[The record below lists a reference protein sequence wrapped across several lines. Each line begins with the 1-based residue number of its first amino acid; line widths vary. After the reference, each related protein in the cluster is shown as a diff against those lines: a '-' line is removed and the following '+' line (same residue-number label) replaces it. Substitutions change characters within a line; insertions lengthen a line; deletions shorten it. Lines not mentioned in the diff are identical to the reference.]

1 MKNALTPIRIVRH
14 ESAGVCFE
22 LAFATPASELR
33 PYVRQFVGWIDHST
47 THERRRQVPSANLPL
62 IFNFDAWVHQR
73 KADATHSVSTPPTV
87 GPMARPTDA
96 THTSTHR
103 TFTAGLHERYTT
115 VEMVG
120 GGLGLQVDFTPLGAR
135 LYYDRPLVE
144 LTNRTVELT
153 DLIGASAGTLT
164 SQLYDAASWQQRIQI
179 LEQDVQTRIDRARPV
194 HDAVAGALASLT
206 AARGDVRV
214 RGIADASTWGSR
226 HLTRRFHEEV
236 GLAPKAYARLL
247 RLNRAIRLGAA
258 QNAGSLASIAQA
270 CGYYDQAHLAR
281 ECREIAG
288 VSPSALRR
296 RQLPAGAGFG
306 A

>member
-73 KADATHSVSTPPTV
+73 KADATH
-87 GPMARPTDA
+87 
-96 THTSTHR
+96 TSTHR

-135 LYYDRPLVE
+135 LYYDRLDDTPSIWLVPRRGAPRRAVPHAGGQ
-144 LTNRTVELT
+144 TQ
-153 DLIGASAGTLT
+153 IGRASG
-164 SQLYDAASWQQRIQI
+164 R
-179 LEQDVQTRIDRARPV
+179 E
-194 HDAVAGALASLT
+194 
-206 AARGDVRV
+206 RV
-214 RGIADASTWGSR
+214 
-226 HLTRRFHEEV
+226 
-236 GLAPKAYARLL
+236 
-247 RLNRAIRLGAA
+247 
-258 QNAGSLASIAQA
+258 
-270 CGYYDQAHLAR
+270 
-281 ECREIAG
+281 
-288 VSPSALRR
+288 
-296 RQLPAGAGFG
+296 
-306 A
+306 

>member
-73 KADATHSVSTPPTV
+73 KA
-87 GPMARPTDA
+87 DA